1 MYIVLQ
7 KKNHEKTEIQK
18 QTVYLI
24 QSTEGSIYV
33 MY

>member
-1 MYIVLQ
+1 MYYK

-24 QSTEGSIYV
+24 QSTEDSIYV